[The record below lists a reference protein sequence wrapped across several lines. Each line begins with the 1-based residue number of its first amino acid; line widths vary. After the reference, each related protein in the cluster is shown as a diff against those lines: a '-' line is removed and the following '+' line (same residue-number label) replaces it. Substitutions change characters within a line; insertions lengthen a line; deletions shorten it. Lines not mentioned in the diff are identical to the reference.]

1 MFFFCVYKK
10 NMASQTDYSRPLEIA
25 SCVYVLRCV
34 GNRRYVGVTRNGN
47 QRWAEHWSGRGSKFT
62 REYPPESVEAVHYP
76 GDLKRV
82 TLELI
87 RMHGFNHDG
96 TPCVRGGPWAGL
108 SSSGP
113 KNMEENPGD
122 GSPENSTVPCDQPGH
137 L

>member
-1 MFFFCVYKK
+1 
-10 NMASQTDYSRPLEIA
+10 MASQTDYSRPLEIA

-62 REYPPESVEAVHYP
+62 REYPPESVEAVHNP
-76 GDLKRV
+76 GDLATEKRV

-108 SSSGP
+108 NSSGP